1 MGAGEGGRA
10 MNRPGH
16 VYIDYECPININEQG
31 ESKWGHQDA
40 ANVPETSE
48 VTVGVT
54 EHKISTH
61 Q

>member
-1 MGAGEGGRA
+1 MGAGEGGRT
-10 MNRPGH
+10 MNGPGH
-16 VYIDYECPININEQG
+16 PYIDYGCPINIIEQG
-31 ESKWGHQDA
+31 KSKLGHKDGKNA
-40 ANVPETSE
+40 SKTSE